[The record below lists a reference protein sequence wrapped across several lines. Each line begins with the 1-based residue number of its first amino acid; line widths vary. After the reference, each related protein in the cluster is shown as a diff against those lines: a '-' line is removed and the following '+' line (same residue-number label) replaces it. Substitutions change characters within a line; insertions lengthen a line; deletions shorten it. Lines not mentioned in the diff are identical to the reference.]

1 MSHMKWLVS
10 VVVAFAVLT
19 LSDRAMAQSKNVT
32 VYQIDASGVGQSVG
46 TLTLRNTAKGLQI
59 SPKLTGL
66 PPGPHGFHIHQN
78 PDCSPANGPNGQPAA
93 GLAAGGHYD
102 PKDSKMHHGPRN
114 SAGHAGDL
122 PVLVVGPKG
131 GAAQAVLAPRLKLAD
146 VIGRSVMIHA
156 GGDNYSDTP
165 TALGGGGARIACGVI
180 Y

>member
-1 MSHMKWLVS
+1 MSHVKWLGCAVF
-10 VVVAFAVLT
+10 AFAGLVVSNT
-19 LSDRAMAQSKNVT
+19 AMAQSKNVT
-32 VYQIDASGVGQSVG
+32 VYKIDANGLGEPVG

-78 PDCSPANGPNGQPAA
+78 PDCSPAKGPNDQLAP

-102 PKDSKMHHGPRN
+102 PKDTKMHHGPRHN
-114 SAGHAGDL
+114 AGHAGDL

-131 GAAQAVLAPRLKLAD
+131 SATQAVVAPRLKLAD
-146 VIGRSVMIHA
+146 VTGRSIMIHA
-156 GGDNYSDTP
+156 GGDNYSDQP